1 MNTSAEPTYLVSAI
15 VERKHSP
22 ELRTAVYSQTRL
34 SAMLEDNPAAISLAR
49 AGVGSGERLLELFE
63 ADGDRIFRSLL
74 EKHRRSD
81 PWLLFTE
88 HAGRIS
94 LEQTLQEDEVSDSVR
109 DTMERSAVP
118 YIVLI
123 RQVEALKARFQAV
136 LDAVSRTIESGVSPA
151 AAVLPVDESDREAMI
166 RSRKQML
173 QQAGGTYNSEE
184 LATAAES
191 VTTNASQLAADQ
203 RNSGRIFG
211 VRLGREW
218 HYPKFQFD
226 AELRAFAELKPIL
239 TALTPDVQ
247 GWDRLQWFLQPH
259 ETLSGRTPLQMWNID
274 RRKVIEAANTE
285 RWNGRD

>member
-1 MNTSAEPTYLVSAI
+1 
-15 VERKHSP
+15 
-22 ELRTAVYSQTRL
+22 
-34 SAMLEDNPAAISLAR
+34 MLEDNPAAISLSR

-63 ADGDRIFRSLL
+63 ADRDRIFRSLL
-74 EKHRRSD
+74 ENHRRSD

-94 LEQTLQEDEVSDSVR
+94 LEQTLQENEVSDSVR
-109 DTMERSAVP
+109 DTVQRSAVP

-184 LATAAES
+184 LATAAQS

-203 RNSGRIFG
+203 RNGGRIFG